1 MTATSSPIPTLPP
14 EVRLLVAQAFGGA
27 LPLDLAATYGGFSNL
42 TLAAT
47 VGGRR
52 CIVKAAQTPAK
63 RADLRNEATM
73 LALLGGSGL
82 AIPPLLA
89 HAADDRWTVVVTGW
103 CPGENGLQTLVA
115 TPDALPDVYT
125 ALAATLAAVHRVAPA
140 AAGGV
145 ALLAERAS
153 HARGLLS
160 NLGLADDLRAALAAA
175 LASDLWQHDAAH
187 VVHGD
192 IGLHNVLWHN
202 EGLTLLD
209 WEWAALGT
217 PLLDLAWLRWTLG
230 WRALPAGLWPQF
242 LACYAAAD
250 GLPQLPD
257 PQGLRALMLGQIAM
271 ILARVHDQPAACAE
285 WVRRAEWTRGFAL

>member
-1 MTATSSPIPTLPP
+1 MTATSSPAPMLPP

-47 VGGRR
+47 VGGQR
-52 CIVKAAQTPAK
+52 CIVKAAQTPFK

-73 LALLGGSGL
+73 LSLLGSSGL

-89 HAADDRWTVVVTGW
+89 HAADERWTVVVTGW
-103 CPGENGLQTLVA
+103 CPGENGLQTLA
-115 TPDALPDVYT
+115 AMPEALPEVYA
-125 ALAATLAAVHRVAPA
+125 ALAATLAAVHRVVP
-140 AAGGV
+140 AAGGA
-145 ALLAERAS
+145 ALLAERVG
-153 HARGLLS
+153 HARGMLAS
-160 NLGLADDLRAALAAA
+160 LGLPDDLRAALAEA
-175 LASDLWQHDAAH
+175 LASDLWQHDTAH

-192 IGLHNVLWHN
+192 IGLHNVLWHADS
-202 EGLTLLD
+202 LTLLD

-230 WRALPAGLWPQF
+230 WRALPDGLWPHF
-242 LACYAAAD
+242 LACYAAAG
-250 GLPQLPD
+250 GLPQLPA

-285 WVRRAEWTRGFAL
+285 WVRRAEWTRGFTL